1 MAKAPKIYTIK
12 VTTIRARGNDRVS
25 EYTGTLEEL
34 VNEVFG
40 YTLEIGNSY
49 NSRIP
54 RKPKTIRSLLSAV
67 QKSSDIQYGCTYTRE
82 YFELV
87 K

>member
-1 MAKAPKIYTIK
+1 MAKAPKIYTVK

-49 NSRIP
+49 NSRIS
-54 RKPKTIRSLLSAV
+54 RKPKTIRGLISAL
-67 QKSSDIQYGCTYTRE
+67 QKSSDIRYGCTYTRE
-82 YFELV
+82 YYELV
-87 K
+87 E